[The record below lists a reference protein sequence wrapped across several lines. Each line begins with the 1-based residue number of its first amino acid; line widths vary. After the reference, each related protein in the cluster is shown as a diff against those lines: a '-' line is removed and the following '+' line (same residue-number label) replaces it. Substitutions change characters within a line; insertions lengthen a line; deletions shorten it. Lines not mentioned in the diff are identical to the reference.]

1 MYVGD
6 ELAVSP
12 TLPDD
17 FMEDDGEDEI
27 VQINVGRQI
36 VKPIVDDLVKNLDL
50 QELQIIQLKKYVE
63 LNMEIVEKESKEQRK
78 ESIIEDALSDCIKA
92 AVIFVEA
99 KRGEHKF
106 LKIVWDEKKCINCG
120 FLLASE
126 TNFLIPKQMKN
137 SFSFH

>member
-6 ELAVSP
+6 EFAVVSP

-17 FMEDDGEDEI
+17 FMEDSDDEDEI
-27 VQINVGRQI
+27 VQINVGKQV
-36 VKPIVDDLVKNLDL
+36 VKPIVDDLISNLDL
-50 QELQIIQLKKYVE
+50 QELQIIHLKKYVE
-63 LNMEIVEKESKEQRK
+63 RNMEMVELESKNQKK

-106 LKIVWDEKKCINCG
+106 LKIVWDEKN
-120 FLLASE
+120 E
-126 TNFLIPKQMKN
+126 LIE
-137 SFSFH
+137 SLHFF